1 MNNNPSYGSQSWCTK
16 SATYWFVSNT
26 KNIYFTNKQR
36 FEFNAVIF
44 KQFFFKWF
52 SLLLGESRALEM
64 PSCAPVSVGDKI
76 DLTVNA
82 IQDKVAH

>member
-1 MNNNPSYGSQSWCTK
+1 MNNDPSYGSQSQCTK
-16 SATYWFVSNT
+16 SATHWFGINT
-26 KNIYFTNKQR
+26 KNIYFTNKQH

-44 KQFFFKWF
+44 KQLYWF

-76 DLTVNA
+76 DLTVKA